1 MLSGSH
7 AEFDETRARKLAR
20 SGFVRIID
28 RPESEVVTEAYSADE
43 DDEIQNEETETTEK
57 EEVINEKEKV
67 EIDPP
72 AKHETNKPKGK
83 PGRKP
88 NRK

>member
-7 AEFDETRARKLAR
+7 AEFDETRAKKLAR
-20 SGFVRIID
+20 YGFVRIID
-28 RPESEVVTEAYSADE
+28 RTEAECVTEAYSAEE
-43 DDEIQNEETETTEK
+43 DDENQNEETETPEK
-57 EEVINEKEKV
+57 EEVIAEKEKV

-72 AKHETNKPKGK
+72 SKHETNKPKGK

-88 NRK
+88 NKK